1 MTTSSFAAFFMAFPN
16 TCLLAWGWRR
26 SGLALIAGAI
36 AAFSLP
42 PYHFTPVLLLAFPC
56 LVWLMDGAMS
66 SHSLSAVGRM
76 WKGFRLGWVFG
87 FGYFLASFWWIGSAF
102 LVEADRFAWMLPFAV
117 MAMPMGLAF
126 FTGGALALSGLFWHE
141 GWGRIFLLA
150 MCLAI
155 FDWLRGHVLTGFPW
169 NTFGYGVSGSLVLSQ
184 TASLVGIYGLG
195 FLAVLVSCAPAI
207 LSDPARLS
215 RKLRPF
221 AVVSLVGLGLAG
233 FGYHRLNVAEDPQ
246 VSDVDVR
253 IIQPSI
259 PQDEKW
265 LPENR
270 DLVFNTLLEMSQQP
284 LGGNARVGQRRVIV
298 WPESA
303 IPFLLTREPGA
314 LFRIAQALN
323 DRTTLATGAVRADMT
338 GDTAQF
344 FNSIYFIDHTGA
356 VLDVYDKVHLVPF
369 GEYLPMESVL
379 ERFGISALVDA
390 PDGFQAGYRR
400 KVLELADLPPL
411 LPLICYE
418 AIFPQYGRGEVHR
431 PDWLLNVT
439 NDAWFGNTPGPY
451 QHLTQA
457 IMRTI
462 EQGVPLIRA
471 ANTGIS
477 TVVDAKGRVVSRLE
491 IYETG
496 VVDEKI
502 PGKMQSTL
510 YGSYGD
516 KLFVSLLF
524 ISAIF
529 AGIGKY
535 NPSSRKD

>member
-1 MTTSSFAAFFMAFPN
+1 MNTSSLAAIFMVFPN

-26 SGLALIAGAI
+26 SGLALVAGVA

-42 PYHFTPVLLLAFPC
+42 PYHLIPLLLIAFPF

-66 SHSLSAVGRM
+66 SHTMSAAGRM

-117 MAMPMGLAF
+117 LAMPIGLAL
-126 FTGGALALSGLFWHE
+126 FTGCAVAVAALFWHE

-150 MCLAI
+150 ASLAV

-169 NTFGYGVSGSLVLSQ
+169 NAFGYGVSGSLVLSQ

-195 FLAVLVSCAPAI
+195 FLTVLLSCAPAI

-221 AVVSLVGLGLAG
+221 AVLCLVGLGLAG
-233 FGYHRLNVAEDPQ
+233 FGYHRLNVAEDPE

-270 DLVFNTLLEMSQQP
+270 DLVFNTLLDMSQQP
-284 LGGNARVGQRRVIV
+284 LGGNARVGQRRIIV

-323 DRTTLATGAVRADMT
+323 DQTTLATGAVRADMT
-338 GDTAQF
+338 GDAAQF

-369 GEYLPMESVL
+369 GEYLPLEELL

-390 PDGFQAGYRR
+390 PEGFQAGYRR
-400 KVLELADLPPL
+400 KVLELAGFPPL

-418 AIFPQYGRGEVHR
+418 AIFPQYGRGEANR

-439 NDAWFGNTPGPY
+439 NDAWFGKTPGPY
-451 QHLTQA
+451 QHLAQSV
-457 IMRTI
+457 MRSI
-462 EQGVPLIRA
+462 EQGIPLIRA

-477 TVVDAKGRVVSRLE
+477 TVVDSKGRVVSRLE

-516 KLFVSLLF
+516 KLFVSLVL
-524 ISAIF
+524 IAAVF
-529 AGIGKY
+529 AMVGKY
-535 NPSSRKD
+535 NLSSRPS